1 MIFKRTFNKIA
12 ACSNSCC
19 TDYRTSSA
27 VLSGKSLIFSKGAGS
42 IGEGSISVMPYLLVV
57 PQSYVNDIVISRT
70 TQPY

>member
-27 VLSGKSLIFSKGAGS
+27 VLSGKSMRFSRGS
-42 IGEGSISVMPYLLVV
+42 GSMGEGAIRVTPYLLVV

-70 TQPY
+70 T